1 MNNAEN
7 RFLDDSDRNKQIYA
21 GPNITDES
29 IRALIAYA
37 PVAMAVFRGKD
48 FIVDFVNEKVLE
60 AWGKAHDEVL
70 NKPLFEAK
78 PELAGQG
85 LEEIFDHIYTTG
97 EKFTANEFPVKFF
110 RDSRPVVDYRHL
122 LYEPLRDNNGEIY
135 AIASIGIDVTDQVR
149 ARQKVEEAEER
160 ARLAVEATD
169 IGTIDINLVENT
181 AIASQ
186 RFTDIAGVSND
197 GGYQSFLTKLHPED
211 RSIRD
216 EAFKNALLYGKLFY
230 EARIFTDNGI
240 RWIRGMGQTYYNED
254 GSPVRML
261 GTIADITDQR
271 LLQQQ
276 KDEFISLASHEL
288 KTPLTSLKAYIQ
300 LLQRAKE
307 GQRIP
312 REFVDN
318 SIKQIGRLE
327 KLIADLLDVSKI
339 SSGKLTYNM
348 ETIDFSIL
356 LREAIRSL
364 QLTVPSHWFVL
375 QGNPAVMLKGDRY
388 RLEQVLSNYLMN
400 AVKYSPN
407 SNNVVINS
415 EIDGDKLIVSVQDFG
430 IGISPEHLHSLF
442 DRFYR
447 IESSSRSFEGLGLG
461 LYVSSEIIKRHHGDF
476 WIKSEP
482 DKGSTFYFSL
492 PIEPGLNT
500 VL

>member
-1 MNNAEN
+1 MKDTEHQ
-7 RFLDDSDRNKQIYA
+7 FLDDGDRNKQIYA
-21 GPNITDES
+21 GPNITAES

-37 PVAMAVFRGKD
+37 PVAMAVFRGKEY
-48 FIVDFVNEKVLE
+48 IVDFVNEKVLE
-60 AWGKAHDEVL
+60 AWAKTHDEVL

-85 LEEIFDHIYTTG
+85 LEEIFGHIYKTG
-97 EKFTANEFPVKFF
+97 EKFSASEFPVKFF
-110 RDSRPVVDYRHL
+110 RDSRPVVDYRNL
-122 LYEPLRDNNGEIY
+122 LYEPLRDSNGEIY

-160 ARLAVEATD
+160 ARLAVAATD
-169 IGTIDINLVENT
+169 IGTVDINLVDNT
-181 AIASQ
+181 AIASP
-186 RFTDIAGVSND
+186 RFTEICGVPNE
-197 GGYQSFLTKLHPED
+197 GGYHNFLTRLHPDD
-211 RSIRD
+211 RPIRD
-216 EAFKNALLYGKLFY
+216 EAFKNALLHGRLFY
-230 EARIFTDNGI
+230 EARIVTDSGI
-240 RWIRGMGQTYYNED
+240 RWIRGMGQTYYNEG

-307 GQRIP
+307 GQKIP

-348 ETIDFSIL
+348 EPLDFSIL
-356 LREAIRSL
+356 LRETIRSL
-364 QLTVPSHWFVL
+364 QLTVTSHWFVL
-375 QGNPAVMLKGDRY
+375 QGNPTVTLKGDRY

-407 SNNVVINS
+407 SNNVIINS
-415 EIDGDKLIVSVQDFG
+415 GIDGDKLVVSVQDFG
-430 IGISPEHLHSLF
+430 VGIAPEHLPNLF
-442 DRFYR
+442 GRFYR
-447 IESSSRSFEGLGLG
+447 IENTSRTFEGLGLG
-461 LYVSSEIIKRHHGDF
+461 LYVSSEIIKRHNGSF

-482 DKGSTFYFSL
+482 GKGSTFYFSL
-492 PIEPGLNT
+492 PIG
-500 VL
+500 